1 MQEIEITVKGLSYSQ
16 GKSGAYALILAE
28 KGLNARKLPVVIGG
42 AEAQSIAVALEKSIA
57 PPRPMT
63 HDTWQNMLDELGAT
77 IEKVLIHR
85 LVNGVFYASIYVRNE
100 HGAQLVFDSRPS
112 DAVALAVRVGCSIFV
127 LESILEQA
135 GITERE
141 ERMADADQEEIDD
154 HTATSENLPTDT
166 LEGLEQQL
174 ADAVEN
180 EDYELAARLR
190 DRIDKLKS

>member
-28 KGLNARKLPVVIGG
+28 RGPNPRKLPVVIGG

-63 HDTWQNMLDELGAT
+63 HDTWQIMLGELGALVQK
-77 IEKVLIHR
+77 ILIHR

-100 HGAQLVFDSRPS
+100 EGAELIFDSRPS
-112 DAVALAVRVGCSIFV
+112 DAVALAVRLEVPMYV

-135 GITERE
+135 GITETE
-141 ERMADADQEEIDD
+141 EHIADM
-154 HTATSENLPTDT
+154 TSE
-166 LEGLEQQL
+166 EGEGDAIEETPDKRESLEQQL
-174 ADAVEN
+174 NDAVEN

-190 DRIDKLKS
+190 DQIDKLKP

>member
-28 KGLNARKLPVVIGG
+28 RGPNARKLPIVIGG

-63 HDTWQNMLDELGAT
+63 HDTWQIMLGELGAQVQK
-77 IEKVLIHR
+77 ILIHR

-100 HGAQLVFDSRPS
+100 EGAELIFDSRPS
-112 DAVALAVRVGCSIFV
+112 DAVALAVRLEAPMYV

-135 GITERE
+135 GITETE
-141 ERMADADQEEIDD
+141 EHIADM
-154 HTATSENLPTDT
+154 TSEEEGEKATDEIPDKRET
-166 LEGLEQQL
+166 LEQQL
-174 ADAVEN
+174 EEAVEN

-190 DRIDKLKS
+190 DQIDKLKP

>member
-28 KGLNARKLPVVIGG
+28 KGPNARKLPVVIGG

-63 HDTWQNMLDELGAT
+63 HDTWHNMLDELNAVV
-77 IEKVLIHR
+77 EKVLIHR

-100 HGAQLVFDSRPS
+100 QGAQLVFDSRPS
-112 DAVALAVRVGCSIFV
+112 DAVALSVRVNCPIYV

-135 GITERE
+135 GITEKE
-141 ERMADADQEEIDD
+141 ERIADGTQEDTPE
-154 HTATSENLPTDT
+154 ASTSANPQQSDSIE
-166 LEGLEQQL
+166 ELEQQL

>member
-28 KGLNARKLPVVIGG
+28 RGPNARKLPIVIGG

-63 HDTWQNMLDELGAT
+63 HDTWQIMLGELGAQVQK
-77 IEKVLIHR
+77 ILIHR

-100 HGAQLVFDSRPS
+100 EGAELIFDSRPS
-112 DAVALAVRVGCSIFV
+112 DAVALAVRLEAPMYV

-135 GITERE
+135 GITETE
-141 ERMADADQEEIDD
+141 EHIADM
-154 HTATSENLPTDT
+154 TSEE
-166 LEGLEQQL
+166 EGEKATNEIPDKRETLEQQL
-174 ADAVEN
+174 EEAVEN

-190 DRIDKLKS
+190 DQIDKLKP

>member
-28 KGLNARKLPVVIGG
+28 KGINARKLPVVIGG

-63 HDTWQNMLDELGAT
+63 HDTWHNMLDELGAVVQ
-77 IEKVLIHR
+77 KVLIHR

-112 DAVALAVRVGCSIFV
+112 DAVALAVRVNCAIYV

-135 GITERE
+135 GITEKE
-141 ERMADADQEEIDD
+141 EHQADNTSSEFPEEEAEAPKMTKASLQE
-154 HTATSENLPTDT
+154 
-166 LEGLEQQL
+166 QL
-174 ADAVEN
+174 NEAVEN

-190 DRIDKLKS
+190 DQLDKFEE

>member
-1 MQEIEITVKGLSYSQ
+1 MHEIEITVKGLSYSQ

-28 KGLNARKLPVVIGG
+28 KRPNGRKLPVVIGG

-77 IEKVLIHR
+77 VEKVLIHR

-112 DAVALAVRVGCSIFV
+112 DAVALAVRVACSIFV

-135 GITERE
+135 GITEKE
-141 ERMADADQEEIDD
+141 ERIADGTEEELVDQ
-154 HTATSENLPTDT
+154 TTSSDEPSVVSV
-166 LEGLEQQL
+166 ESLEQQL

>member
-28 KGLNARKLPVVIGG
+28 RGPNARKLPVVIGG

-63 HDTWQNMLDELGAT
+63 HDTWQIMLGELGAQVQK
-77 IEKVLIHR
+77 ILIHR

-100 HGAQLVFDSRPS
+100 EGAELIFDSRPS
-112 DAVALAVRVGCSIFV
+112 DAVALAVRLEAPMYV

-135 GITERE
+135 GITETE
-141 ERMADADQEEIDD
+141 EHIADMTSEDEGEKAAEEIPDKRE
-154 HTATSENLPTDT
+154 S
-166 LEGLEQQL
+166 LEQQL
-174 ADAVEN
+174 EEAVEN

-190 DRIDKLKS
+190 DQIDKLKP